1 MKKIIS
7 RILSTVIAAALAL
20 TLMPKGVVHAETA
33 YEMNK
38 WTIFCYFCGSNL
50 EDDYSASDDIEEMI
64 ESTSGTDLRYVV
76 MCGGSNVDHDYFKHW
91 ATYRIL
97 IEDGKVYK
105 VGNPALLD
113 MGDAGTLSDF
123 LQWGLSEFPSEH
135 SGLVIWDHGA
145 GAIGGCCYDDLF
157 DFDNLTLPEMSQAFD
172 KAANV
177 SDRKFD
183 FVAYDCCEM
192 AALELAC
199 ILEDHADYFAASQ
212 EVMPAEGFDY
222 TSITDY
228 IVSNP
233 DCDGFA
239 ACEALANGYWD
250 SLGSPIPY
258 YGTIS
263 IMDLSKLDTL
273 MTTLGRYLS
282 SVDTYIE
289 NDSSARSALQSALR
303 SESSLDDC
311 NMVDLNDLIDC
322 CSVYSDPASFALN
335 EAVVDFIPYVRNS
348 NEHAGF
354 SGVTVYVPVNRPY
367 PDELEIFEEIVPDV
381 PGYEDFIYDLTG
393 C

>member
-1 MKKIIS
+1 MKKLIS
-7 RILSTVIAAALAL
+7 RILSTVITAALVL
-20 TLMPKGVVHAETA
+20 TLIPKDAVHAQSS

-50 EDDYSASDDIEEMI
+50 EDDYYASDDLEEMI
-64 ESTSGTDLRYVV
+64 EATSGTDLRYVV

-105 VGNPALLD
+105 VGDPTLRD
-113 MGDAGTLSDF
+113 MGDPRTLSDF
-123 LQWGLSEFPSEH
+123 LVWGLTEFPSER

-145 GAIGGCCYDDLF
+145 GAIGGCCYDDLY
-157 DFDNLTLPEMSQAFD
+157 DFDNLTLPEMSHAFD
-172 KAANV
+172 KAAQV

-192 AALELAC
+192 ASLELAC
-199 ILEDHADYFAASQ
+199 ILEEHADYLVASQ

-222 TSITDY
+222 IIITDY

-233 DCDGFA
+233 DCDGYE

-250 SLGSPIPY
+250 SLGSPVPY

-263 IMDLSKLDTL
+263 IMDLSEIDTL

-282 SVDTYIE
+282 SVDTYLD
-289 NDSSARSALQSALR
+289 NDPSAASAIYRDLQ
-303 SESSLDDC
+303 DKCVIDF
-311 NMVDLNDLIDC
+311 NMVDLYDLIDC
-322 CSVYSDPASFALN
+322 CSVYSDPSSFALN
-335 EAVVDFIPYVRNS
+335 ESVSGFIPYVRNS
-348 NEHAGF
+348 DDHAGN
-354 SGVTVYVPVNRPY
+354 SGVTVYIPVSSLTR
-367 PDELEIFEEIVPDV
+367 DEAAIFEEIVPDV
-381 PGYEDFIYDLTG
+381 PGYADFIYDVTG
-393 C
+393 Y